1 MDPASK
7 KILLVTHTYIYIYQ
21 KVNIVLFFGCRGS
34 RNLWFLNVNDS
45 LITL

>member
-7 KILLVTHTYIYIYQ
+7 KILLVTHIYIYQ